1 MAHRRK
7 SVRKIK
13 ETIRLHEAGF
23 NKNQIAGSVST
34 SRKTVRKYIERV
46 ESLGLTYA
54 EIEKMTP
61 KQLYARL
68 FPVKPEDGIGLKPRP
83 DWQKTYNDMKKK
95 SVTLARLWEEY
106 IDVYP
111 DGYRYSQFCHNYGR
125 WRKRLDISMRQDHKA
140 GEKLFVDF
148 AGQTV
153 PITNPATGQIKQ
165 AQIFVATMGASNY
178 SYAEATWTQTLAD
191 WIQCHVNAFSFF
203 GGCTELVVPDNLK
216 SGVSKACRY
225 EPDLNPTYHD
235 FALHYRVAIVPTRV
249 KRPKD
254 KAIVENGVLVVERWI
269 LAALRNFTFFSL
281 AELNEKISELL
292 EKLNNKP
299 FQKLE
304 GTRTTHFEAL
314 DKPALQPLPK
324 TAYEFAEWKRAAVNI
339 DYHVEV
345 ESHYYSVPYKY
356 RGEKVD
362 IRITAKTVS
371 VYKDGCR
378 ISSHVRSF
386 SKGHHTT
393 ILEHL
398 PKSHREYK
406 QWTPSRII
414 SWAKN
419 FGENTGLVV
428 ETIIERKEHP
438 VLGYRSSLGII
449 RLEKSYGRQ
458 RLEAASKRAVAFGAY
473 SYQSI
478 KSILEK
484 GLDKKPLEEESNK
497 NVPQNHEN
505 VRGSVYYQP
514 QEENVC

>member
-23 NKNQIAGSVST
+23 NKKQIAGSVTT

-68 FPVKPEDGIGLKPRP
+68 FPVKPEDGRGLKPRP
-83 DWQKTYNDMKKK
+83 DWQIIYNDMKKK
-95 SVTLARLWEEY
+95 SVTLALLWEEY

-111 DGYRYSQFCHNYGR
+111 DGYRYSQFCHNYGL
-125 WRKRLDISMRQDHKA
+125 WRKKLDISMRQDHKA

-153 PITNPATGQIKQ
+153 PVTNPATGQIKQ

-178 SYAEATWTQTLAD
+178 SYGEATWTQTL
-191 WIQCHVNAFSFF
+191 
-203 GGCTELVVPDNLK
+203 PD
-216 SGVSKACRY
+216 
-225 EPDLNPTYHD
+225 
-235 FALHYRVAIVPTRV
+235 
-249 KRPKD
+249 
-254 KAIVENGVLVVERWI
+254 
-269 LAALRNFTFFSL
+269 
-281 AELNEKISELL
+281 
-292 EKLNNKP
+292 KP

-314 DKPALQPLPK
+314 DKPVLRPLPK

-345 ESHYYSVPYKY
+345 DSHYYSVPYKY

-393 ILEHL
+393 ILDHL

-428 ETIIERKEHP
+428 ETIIERKQHP

-449 RLEKSYGRQ
+449 RLEKSYGRE
-458 RLEAASKRAVAFGAY
+458 RLEAASKRAVAFEAY

-484 GLDKKPLEEESNK
+484 GLDKKPLEEKSNK

-514 QEENVC
+514 QEEKVC

>member
-23 NKNQIAGSVST
+23 NKKQIAGSVTT

-68 FPVKPEDGIGLKPRP
+68 FPVKPEEGIRLKPRP
-83 DWQKTYNDMKKK
+83 DWQKTYNEMKKK

-111 DGYRYSQFCHNYGR
+111 DGYRYSQFCHNYGL
-125 WRKRLDISMRQDHKA
+125 WRKKLDISMRQDHKA

-178 SYAEATWTQTLAD
+178 SYAEATWTQTLPD

-203 GGCTELVVPDNLK
+203 GGCPELVVPDNLK

-235 FALHYRVAIVPTRV
+235 FALHYGVAIVPTRV

-292 EKLNNKP
+292 EKLNNNRLL
-299 FQKLE
+299 QQ
-304 GTRTTHFEAL
+304 TTH
-314 DKPALQPLPK
+314 
-324 TAYEFAEWKRAAVNI
+324 
-339 DYHVEV
+339 
-345 ESHYYSVPYKY
+345 
-356 RGEKVD
+356 
-362 IRITAKTVS
+362 
-371 VYKDGCR
+371 
-378 ISSHVRSF
+378 
-386 SKGHHTT
+386 
-393 ILEHL
+393 
-398 PKSHREYK
+398 
-406 QWTPSRII
+406 
-414 SWAKN
+414 
-419 FGENTGLVV
+419 
-428 ETIIERKEHP
+428 
-438 VLGYRSSLGII
+438 
-449 RLEKSYGRQ
+449 
-458 RLEAASKRAVAFGAY
+458 
-473 SYQSI
+473 YQ
-478 KSILEK
+478 
-484 GLDKKPLEEESNK
+484 G
-497 NVPQNHEN
+497 
-505 VRGSVYYQP
+505 
-514 QEENVC
+514 